1 MATLISSGKDI
12 ELTDLET
19 HVALCA
25 QRRSMLEG
33 RLDSLESKFVKADE
47 RAERVRN
54 MLLGGL
60 ISFGVGIAGTLFTVL
75 FKYGV
80 LK

>member
-1 MATLISSGKDI
+1 MALISSNKDV
-12 ELTDLET
+12 ELTDLEA

-25 QRRSMLEG
+25 QRRSALEG
-33 RLDSLESKFVKADE
+33 RLDSLENKLSKADE